1 MVLMGMDVPLA
12 AIQRQIASAID
23 IIIHIGRLWDKSR
36 KLLEI
41 VEVMDYNGE
50 EIDTRILYQFEET
63 GREHGRIAGKWKK
76 VQDLANTESYFR
88 QDIRRS
94 EYASALFKT
103 VSLQMLLAY
112 LFYES
117 KIAFII
123 LTPVGVW
130 YFLHWEVDM
139 INQKRREFQEQFRE
153 AIQSLAASLQVG
165 YSIENAMKETKKD
178 LSILY
183 KEDTAIQREFTHMVH
198 QIYLQIPAERI
209 LEEWAER
216 VEQEDVRNFV
226 NVFVMARRSGGNMI
240 GIIRNTA
247 GQIRDKLEV
256 RAEIETMLAARKYE
270 FKVMAV
276 IPFVMIAYMKFSFP
290 EFMKILY
297 GNPTGIGVMT
307 ACLAIYFGAYLLGE
321 KIVNIEV

>member
-1 MVLMGMDVPLA
+1 
-12 AIQRQIASAID
+12 
-23 IIIHIGRLWDKSR
+23 
-36 KLLEI
+36 
-41 VEVMDYNGE
+41 
-50 EIDTRILYQFEET
+50 
-63 GREHGRIAGKWKK
+63 
-76 VQDLANTESYFR
+76 
-88 QDIRRS
+88 
-94 EYASALFKT
+94 
-103 VSLQMLLAY
+103 MLLAY

-130 YFLHWEVDM
+130 YFLHWEVDK

-183 KEDTAIQREFTHMVH
+183 KEDTAIQRELTHMVR

-247 GQIRDKLEV
+247 
-256 RAEIETMLAARKYE
+256 
-270 FKVMAV
+270 
-276 IPFVMIAYMKFSFP
+276 
-290 EFMKILY
+290 
-297 GNPTGIGVMT
+297 
-307 ACLAIYFGAYLLGE
+307 
-321 KIVNIEV
+321 